1 MQPWP
6 TPACK
11 KHNEHTYMK
20 QIKLIHALPAV
31 FAGLDK
37 QPSDIWLQD
46 FRFERGQ
53 FYLVEAES
61 GTGKSSLCSYLY
73 GYRHDYEGK
82 ICFDDADIRTLSAR
96 QWVNIRRESLSL
108 LFQELRL
115 FPELTALENIQL
127 KNSITHSKSPKD
139 IELLLEQL
147 QIADKTHVPV
157 SKLSYGQQ
165 QRVAFIRSL
174 CQPFD
179 FLLLDEPISH
189 LDETNA
195 HIMADILTSE
205 ARQRNAGVIITSVG
219 KPLPLDYKQILKL

>member
-11 KHNEHTYMK
+11 KPNEHTYMK

-31 FAGLDK
+31 FAGRDK

-46 FRFERGQ
+46 FSFERGQ

-115 FPELTALENIQL
+115 FPELTALENIQ
-127 KNSITHSKSPKD
+127 PRR
-139 IELLLEQL
+139 
-147 QIADKTHVPV
+147 A
-157 SKLSYGQQ
+157 GF
-165 QRVAFIRSL
+165 ARSRR
-174 CQPFD
+174 
-179 FLLLDEPISH
+179 
-189 LDETNA
+189 T
-195 HIMADILTSE
+195 
-205 ARQRNAGVIITSVG
+205 
-219 KPLPLDYKQILKL
+219 

>member
-82 ICFDDADIRTLSAR
+82 S
-96 QWVNIRRESLSL
+96 
-108 LFQELRL
+108 
-115 FPELTALENIQL
+115 
-127 KNSITHSKSPKD
+127 
-139 IELLLEQL
+139 
-147 QIADKTHVPV
+147 V
-157 SKLSYGQQ
+157 STTQTY
-165 QRVAFIRSL
+165 VH
-174 CQPFD
+174 C
-179 FLLLDEPISH
+179 
-189 LDETNA
+189 
-195 HIMADILTSE
+195 
-205 ARQRNAGVIITSVG
+205 
-219 KPLPLDYKQILKL
+219 LPGNG